1 MWGLIF
7 VGLIAGGMAG
17 LLYLVSRFYRFKW
30 IERASNGNKPFRM
43 LLAVLPVVLIT
54 AGAWWIMGGINAI
67 ICVLHLVVIWLLCD
81 LVFWLIK
88 NIRQQTFTKY
98 YAGLCALVVTVVY
111 LGVGYVL
118 ANHVWE
124 TDYTIETDKA
134 VGKLRIVHIA
144 DSHVGTTFDGKGF
157 AKHVAQIQAQNP
169 DIVVI
174 TGDYVDDD
182 TSKQDM
188 VDACRALG
196 TLKTTYGVY
205 YVFGNHDRGYYSAD
219 RRGYDG
225 DDLVAEL
232 EKNGVTVL
240 EDEAVLL
247 DDRFYIIGRKDR
259 SEDQRGSGRAT
270 AEELVQGLDS
280 DKYMVV
286 LDHQPGEYEELAA
299 AGVDL
304 VLSGHTHGGQFFPVN
319 YVGEWTGVNAKT
331 YGLERRNQTDF
342 IVTSGISDWALWFK
356 TGCKSEYVLID
367 ISGK

>member
-17 LLYLVSRFYRFKW
+17 LLYLVSRFYKFNW
-30 IERASNGNKPFRM
+30 IGRASNGSKPFRM
-43 LLAVLPVVLIT
+43 LLSAIPVVSIVAVLWMV
-54 AGAWWIMGGINAI
+54 MGNVNAI
-67 ICVLHLVVIWLLCD
+67 ICVLHLVVFWLLCD
-81 LVFWLIK
+81 LVFWALK
-88 NIRQQTFTKY
+88 KTRQQVFTKY
-98 YAGLCALVVTVVY
+98 YAGLCALIITVVY

-124 TDYTIETDKA
+124 TNYDIETNKA
-134 VGKLRIVHIA
+134 LGQLRVIHFA
-144 DSHVGTTFDGKGF
+144 DSHVGTTFDGKEF
-157 AKHVAQIQAQNP
+157 AKYVAQIQAQSP

-182 TSKQDM
+182 TSRQDM

-205 YVFGNHDRGYYSAD
+205 YVFGNHDRGYYGAD
-219 RRGYDG
+219 YRGYNG

-240 EDEAVLL
+240 EDETVLL

-259 SEDQRGSGRAT
+259 SEEQHGSGRAR
-270 AEELVQGLDS
+270 AAKLVQGLDQ
-280 DKYMVV
+280 DKYMIV

-331 YGLERRNQTDF
+331 YGLERRGSTNF

-356 TGCKSEYVLID
+356 TGCKSEYVIID
-367 ISGK
+367 IKEK

>member
-7 VGLIAGGMAG
+7 VGLIAVGAAG
-17 LLYLVSRFYRFKW
+17 LIYLISRVFKFEWVRCVSRGKKW
-30 IERASNGNKPFRM
+30 IRTMVSCLTVLGV
-43 LLAVLPVVLIT
+43 LAVLWVT
-54 AGAWWIMGGINAI
+54 MGSMNAI
-67 ICVLHLVVIWLLCD
+67 IGVIHLVAFWLLCD

-88 NIRQQTFTKY
+88 KIRQQMFTKY

-124 TDYTIETDKA
+124 TDYAIETDKE
-134 VGKLRIVHIA
+134 VGQLRIIHIA
-144 DSHVGTTFDGKGF
+144 DSHIGTTFDGKGF

-169 DIVVI
+169 DVVVI

-182 TSKQDM
+182 TSRQDM
-188 VDACRALG
+188 VDACHALSA
-196 TLKTTYGVY
+196 LKTTYGVY

-219 RRGYDG
+219 HRGYDG

-232 EKNGVTVL
+232 EKNGVIVL

-259 SEDQRGSGRAT
+259 SEGQRGSGRAA

-331 YGLERRNQTDF
+331 YGLERRNGTDF

-356 TGCKSEYVLID
+356 TGCKSEYVVID
-367 ISGK
+367 INGK